1 MGAYLAPHFFSTL
14 IFQEIAMET
23 VPIYD
28 VGGSLPASLEAFSNR
43 PCSLPF
49 GHAAYVPPSPQ
60 EVDRLVKLAGWS
72 QSEAAALVGVS
83 FNPKKGSSTI
93 RKWRARAD
101 SDDARA
107 IPYSA
112 WRLMLL
118 YAGVVSLDDGLA
130 AIDRQSGV
138 PNSTTH

>member
-1 MGAYLAPHFFSTL
+1 MEGLFIEPPLPLF
-14 IFQEIAMET
+14 FQEIVMET

-28 VGGSLPASLEAFSNR
+28 VGGSLPASLKAFSNR
-43 PCSLPF
+43 PCALPF
-49 GHAAYVPPSPQ
+49 NHPAYMPPSPQ
-60 EVDRLVKLAGWS
+60 EVDSLIKLAGWS
-72 QSEAAALVGVS
+72 QSKAAALIGVS

-93 RKWRARAD
+93 RKWRAKPD

-118 YAGVVSLDDGLA
+118 YARVVSIDEDLA
-130 AIDRQSGV
+130 AIDRL
-138 PNSTTH
+138 

>member
-1 MGAYLAPHFFSTL
+1 
-14 IFQEIAMET
+14 MET

-28 VGGSLPASLEAFSNR
+28 VGGSLPVSLEAFSNR
-43 PCSLPF
+43 PCALPF
-49 GHAAYVPPSPQ
+49 SHPAYAPPSPQ
-60 EVDRLVKLAGWS
+60 EVDRLIKLAGWS
-72 QSEAAALVGVS
+72 QSGIAALVGVS

-118 YAGVVSLDDGLA
+118 YAGVVSIDDGLA
-130 AIDRQSGV
+130 TIDKS
-138 PNSTTH
+138 S